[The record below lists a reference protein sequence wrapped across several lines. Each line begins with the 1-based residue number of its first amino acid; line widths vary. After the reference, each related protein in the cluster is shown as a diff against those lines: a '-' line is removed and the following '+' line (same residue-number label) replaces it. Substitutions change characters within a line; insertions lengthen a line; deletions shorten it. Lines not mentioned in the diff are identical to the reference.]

1 MTGACSTGDC
11 CAGAEDVFGV
21 AGALV
26 EIFLVFTAAAG
37 VGLAGA
43 FLAGFAAFVAVD
55 LVAGFAVDL
64 TAFVEVAFTLS
75 AVDELVFF
83 AGIEPHLWVSIS
95 HLQNKSSKKSES
107 V

>member
-1 MTGACSTGDC
+1 M
-11 CAGAEDVFGV
+11 
-21 AGALV
+21 
-26 EIFLVFTAAAG
+26 VFTAAAG

-43 FLAGFAAFVAVD
+43 FLAGFAAFVAFVAFVAVD

-95 HLQNKSSKKSES
+95 QLQNKSSKKSES
-107 V
+107 G